1 MNKTFIYIYIY
12 LYKVLTVTSLWSM
25 VTWVKK
31 KKDETWMCEVCR
43 DYHNYFKT
51 QVVMVLRH
59 ANNRES
65 YLSPWYQGTPDS
77 DSITA
82 RVTCEFD
89 VIPIYCCNLKMPF
102 LSVHSSFQASQ
113 VKNIPCYIFCYWGF
127 EFHIQ
132 FAGGWNWSPI
142 KVAPNKRI
150 LSTLN
155 FQGDKNVWYW
165 MHK

>member
-1 MNKTFIYIYIY
+1 
-12 LYKVLTVTSLWSM
+12 
-25 VTWVKK
+25 
-31 KKDETWMCEVCR
+31 MCEVCR

-113 VKNIPCYIFCYWGF
+113 VKNIPCYVYIVI
-127 EFHIQ
+127 ED
-132 FAGGWNWSPI
+132 
-142 KVAPNKRI
+142 
-150 LSTLN
+150 LN
-155 FQGDKNVWYW
+155 FIFNLLEVEIGVQLKWLQTKEFCP
-165 MHK
+165 H

>member
-1 MNKTFIYIYIY
+1 M
-12 LYKVLTVTSLWSM
+12 TVTSLWSM

-31 KKDETWMCEVCR
+31 KKMKHECV
-43 DYHNYFKT
+43 KS
-51 QVVMVLRH
+51 VGIIIIISKLLRH

-65 YLSPWYQGTPDS
+65 YLSPWYQGIPDS

-150 LSTLN
+150 LSALN

>member
-1 MNKTFIYIYIY
+1 MKHGY
-12 LYKVLTVTSLWSM
+12 LSKE
-25 VTWVKK
+25 KE
-31 KKDETWMCEVCR
+31 DETWMCEVCR

-102 LSVHSSFQASQ
+102 LSVHSSFQASH

>member
-1 MNKTFIYIYIY
+1 MKHGY
-12 LYKVLTVTSLWSM
+12 LSKE
-25 VTWVKK
+25 

-102 LSVHSSFQASQ
+102 LSFIHHF
-113 VKNIPCYIFCYWGF
+113 KLPRW
-127 EFHIQ
+127 
-132 FAGGWNWSPI
+132 
-142 KVAPNKRI
+142 RI
-150 LSTLN
+150 YLAIYFVIEDLN
-155 FQGDKNVWYW
+155 FIFNLLEVEIGVQLKWLQTKEFCPHWIFRVIRMFDIGCINKLETTYFSP
-165 MHK
+165 

>member
-1 MNKTFIYIYIY
+1 MSKTFLYIKNNDSY
-12 LYKVLTVTSLWSM
+12 LF
-25 VTWVKK
+25 VKHGYLSK
-31 KKDETWMCEVCR
+31 EKKDETWMCEVCR

-59 ANNRES
+59 ANRKS
-65 YLSPWYQGTPDS
+65 YLSPRYQGTPDS